1 MFSDPFEVIFHV
13 KLIWD
18 TFGQHRP
25 VDQYYLENTQK
36 CQNIE
41 KESLSGMQ
49 HSKLF

>member
-1 MFSDPFEVIFHV
+1 MFSDPFEVIC
-13 KLIWD
+13 KIYLQYIWS
-18 TFGQHRP
+18 TP